1 MCVRVQAS
9 TSTSTVSLLSPTR
22 RSLYLNL
29 CHLLIERLRPP
40 LLFTSS
46 GHTALTYMATAG
58 TAKRPSMARAAQR
71 SCADSAFP
79 ATKNAI
85 FSLKPLAND
94 WTRISYSIR
103 SYQFSGFS
111 SFHRNVANFPI
122 YWALPLG
129 GGPKRQVDR
138 TRGHFLPVGSW
149 VLGLDNICNNNMFS

>member
-46 GHTALTYMATAG
+46 GYTALTYTTTAG

-71 SCADSAFP
+71 GCADSALA
-79 ATKNAI
+79 ATKI
-85 FSLKPLAND
+85 
-94 WTRISYSIR
+94 
-103 SYQFSGFS
+103 
-111 SFHRNVANFPI
+111 
-122 YWALPLG
+122 
-129 GGPKRQVDR
+129 
-138 TRGHFLPVGSW
+138 
-149 VLGLDNICNNNMFS
+149 

>member
-1 MCVRVQAS
+1 MCVRVRTS

-46 GHTALTYMATAG
+46 GYTALTYTA
-58 TAKRPSMARAAQR
+58 TAKRPFMARAAQR
-71 SCADSAFP
+71 GSADSAFP

-111 SFHRNVANFPI
+111 RFYRNVANFPI

-129 GGPKRQVDR
+129 GGPKRQVDLTSR
-138 TRGHFLPVGSW
+138 SLLF
-149 VLGLDNICNNNMFS
+149 FFFF